1 MENNAERTITI
12 SQNSWLHWTLAN
24 FAALFVAI
32 LAVLPVAVNLAYADH
47 PPWLRGAVRGA
58 ALGLALGAAQWWLLR
73 PQVTGAAWWIVANA
87 IR

>member
-24 FAALFVAI
+24 FAALIVAI
-32 LAVLPVAVNLAYADH
+32 LAVLPVAVNLAYAD
-47 PPWLRGAVRGA
+47 PPLAAGRGGGST
-58 ALGLALGAAQWWLLR
+58 LGLAQWWLLR